1 MGDATED
8 PGPILTG
15 AVEGDAIEPECQ
27 IRGCER
33 PGAVPRK
40 MSAQGGDDQAREEF
54 VCRYHHRTLL
64 AMKVGIVVVALAV
77 LIGAIYVSM

>member
-15 AVEGDAIEPECQ
+15 EAEGEAVEPECQ

-33 PGAVPRK
+33 AGAVPRK
-40 MSAQGGDDQAREEF
+40 MSGQEDDDQARDEY
-54 VCRYHHRTLL
+54 VCRYHHRILL
-64 AMKVGIVVVALAV
+64 AMKGAVVVVALAV
-77 LIGAIYVSM
+77 LTGAIYVSM